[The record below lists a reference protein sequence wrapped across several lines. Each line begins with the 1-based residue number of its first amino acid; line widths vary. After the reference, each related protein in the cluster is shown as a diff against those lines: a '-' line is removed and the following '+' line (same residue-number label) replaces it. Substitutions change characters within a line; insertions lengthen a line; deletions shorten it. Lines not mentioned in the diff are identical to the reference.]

1 MEFANS
7 SPGNAQS
14 EPRSVVLEIDLNEA
28 PLPSPRETF
37 AGGGGGGGRGEGLA
51 AEAVVVLGGSCGK
64 GEGDMLVCCE
74 CGKGFHLKC
83 LGAKERKSEWKCF
96 KCLLTSG
103 SERSRGGV
111 GSGGGGVGMLDMNAP
126 PPREDVESLGLDG
139 GKTVERIGHHSP
151 GVPIE
156 EKECKRQEMAKVSPP
171 ALFSNCIY
179 IIKDTKPFLE
189 AQECKNKR
197 DVLYTVNVFTRLINE
212 AGPKT
217 LVRRLLVQDSNYNID
232 VGIGA
237 LNFRMQDVPNASFV
251 GLSFIAPVTY
261 SNPLYMENG
270 FNAHKASRSGT
281 HIAKADFDVPPQ
293 HRLSFDRSSQEIDLS
308 SKHWASQGT
317 PPKYRSQSPNEI
329 YLQALREYICEK
341 KGVLREGWHVEF
353 DYCRVRCKTYA
364 VYYAPDGSKFESMFD
379 VARHLGLLSNVCSL
393 ETEDRG
399 NGFALGQKGSHLR
412 RRKEASRALSAN
424 NGRENKNIPR
434 STLGRGLP
442 SEFEI
447 LGQASKFRDD
457 RSEMETAPVDN
468 VGYGSHEGFPVQ
480 FEDFFVI
487 SLGKVDPRPSYHN
500 TFQIWPVGY
509 RSSWH
514 DKITGSLFICD
525 VLDGGDSGPIFK
537 VRRYPCAMQSIPH
550 GSTVLSKPK
559 VVTFDVN
566 DEVLKDN
573 LAVSATT
580 DDEDTSIQMMLTEF
594 SPPHLDSDIFSHSKK
609 GANGDFDFQELNL
622 LTTKSNC
629 IPQRT
634 GEIMS
639 DKCGQ
644 VDAIG
649 EFSVEGRSSASVW
662 EMVSQTILCAC
673 DETYKQTGLLQF
685 FCKHAVDSKSDP
697 AVDTADPLSKFCHF
711 AGPINMPDS
720 IQSSNKLAPS
730 CEPLVKWLKQDRFGL
745 EVEFVQE
752 LIEQLPG
759 VNVCQE
765 YKFLN
770 SRSQN
775 STSRTVGSGFLL
787 ATRKSGV
794 QGDKEP
800 NGFIR
805 GCKRLRKQVLEDSK
819 RNSCPLGRPLSSK
832 LPAYLIGDVLQA
844 WEFSQRFSEVLG
856 MEDLFCIQDLEDEL
870 INPWLDCLNPVRKPA
885 TELHNINGDV
895 PTENQEPIRVE
906 IESAIEIS
914 GARPASNARSR
925 WTGAILAKAH
935 CSLLKVLVAELLFKV
950 AAYVDPNFDA
960 GESKSRRGRKKDLD
974 NSVSPKKVKLDMLP
988 INDLTWPELARR
1000 YILAVLSMEGNLDSA
1015 EITSRESGKVF
1026 HCLQGDGGILCGS
1039 LTGVAAIEED
1049 ALLLA
1054 EATKRIF
1061 GSAKSENEIYSMDQ
1075 SSVDQKESDSAVDT
1089 KTSKVNDS
1097 EVPDWAQVL
1106 EPVRKLPTNVGA
1118 RIRKCVYEALRLN
1131 PPEWAKK
1138 ILEYSISKE
1147 VYKGNAS
1154 GPTKRAVVSVLADV
1168 VSQENLQPKPEKKER
1183 GRKVCTISDVVTK
1196 QCRIVLRL
1204 AAIADEERVFCNLLG
1219 KTFLNPLDNDDEGL
1233 LGYPAMVARPLDF
1246 RTIDIRLA
1254 AGTYGGS
1261 HEAFLEDVREV
1272 WHNIRTAY
1280 GDRSDLIELA
1290 DSLSQKFEVLYEK
1303 EVLVL
1308 VRKIAACSRPDC
1320 LSEEAKK
1327 ETDDL
1332 LAHASE
1338 SSLPK
1343 APWDEGVCKVC
1354 GMDKDDDNVLLC
1366 DTCDSEYHTYCL
1378 DPPLMR
1384 IPEGNWY
1391 CPSCVAGRSLSRAGS
1406 CGTQIISQ
1414 FRKKRRRKE
1423 FVHNLLEEL
1432 AQLVNTMELKEYWE
1446 FSVEERVFLI
1456 KFLCDEA
1463 LNLAMIRDHLDQCAS
1478 QSADLQQKMRS
1489 LSSEWKN
1496 LKLREDILATSLTK
1510 VKANVRNGS
1519 GDLGSDASIGEL
1531 PYKSNYVSSLSA
1543 SSVPLEEG
1551 PEWTGS
1557 NSCNKQQCWSFSY
1570 SENPGAS
1577 SRDHY
1582 FKASD
1587 IAGQIQSQEPV
1598 KDYSIPEENHY
1609 MHSLSGARV
1618 SSLKTELHLS
1628 TPQQKNDVSGESA
1641 LSNFDTEQDT
1651 SHGTMAEN
1659 ELSKHANVTHDLKHD
1674 MSSLKNEISRLQDS
1688 IATLESEN
1696 LKVSVRKELLG
1707 RDSAGRLYWVFG
1719 SPGTLSKVVVNGSLA
1734 AGESVKAHNNPT
1746 ENISTSRNLLTFS
1759 SDHIAIPT
1767 SSSWTYYQ
1775 SNAEIEELIGWLRD
1789 DDPKERELRES
1800 ILQWQRNKAKCL
1812 NAETHLQN
1820 EIQLRSTSSF
1830 SYGNAFDSCFLVT
1843 KARNALEKRFGP
1855 CFEPEACGIS
1865 KKHGCKAKATCEDKL
1880 YRCDCLELLWPSR
1893 HHCLSC
1899 HQTFFSTEDLEEH
1912 TKGRCKPSSPI
1923 PESKQV
1929 DEDSSKRK
1937 RMIRNEISVEKGF
1950 NNIQRGAAKSVNHDN
1965 GSNFVELQKEPGCPF
1980 DFEEIRAKF
1989 VTRSSLKELV
1999 NDIGLIGSNG
2009 IPSFVPNM
2017 SPYVT
2022 DPALSRIPTTNGE
2035 SADMGNQQK
2044 RSGNGMSNR
2053 CTDNGFIE
2061 EATRTE
2067 RIKPKFASGKD
2078 HSSFTKNRSSS
2089 FGYVKCRVIPE
2100 TSLRPLGGR
2109 VSEVLRLLKSN
2120 LLDMDAALPEEALRP
2135 SRANSEKR
2143 CAWRAFIK
2151 SAVSIYQMSQATI
2164 ILEDMIKTKYLRNDW
2179 WYWSSASSAAR
2190 ISTLSALALRIYSLD
2205 AAIMYEPLAD
2215 VGTLEISKPGCSTAK
2230 ESPPRSNR
2238 TNNKSS
2244 SPSRPKAPDSDLA
2257 DNSKPKSRTSKRRK
2271 DTSG

>member
-14 EPRSVVLEIDLNEA
+14 EPRSGVLEIDLNEA

-37 AGGGGGGGRGEGLA
+37 AGGGGGGGEVLA
-51 AEAVVVLGGSCGK
+51 AEVVVPCGSCGK
-64 GEGDMLVCCE
+64 GEGDMLLCCE

-103 SERSRGGV
+103 SERSRGG
-111 GSGGGGVGMLDMNAP
+111 GGGGGVGMLDMNAP

-139 GKTVERIGHHSP
+139 GKYPPSRCVNPFHPPGICARYLLFRSFLPRVLVFKRCFRVVAIG
-151 GVPIE
+151 
-156 EKECKRQEMAKVSPP
+156 K
-171 ALFSNCIY
+171 SNFVKSY
-179 IIKDTKPFLE
+179 K
-189 AQECKNKR
+189 
-197 DVLYTVNVFTRLINE
+197 
-212 AGPKT
+212 
-217 LVRRLLVQDSNYNID
+217 
-232 VGIGA
+232 
-237 LNFRMQDVPNASFV
+237 FRAVKMDVPNASFV
-251 GLSFIAPVTY
+251 GRSFIAPVTY

-270 FNAHKASRSGT
+270 FNAYKASRSGT
-281 HIAKADFDVPPQ
+281 LIAKADFDVPPQ
-293 HRLSFDRSSQEIDLS
+293 HRLSFDRSSHEIDLS

-341 KGVLREGWHVEF
+341 KGVLGEGWHVEF

-379 VARHLGLLSNVCSL
+379 IARHLGLLSNVCSL
-393 ETEDRG
+393 ETEDRD

-424 NGRENKNIPR
+424 NGGENKNIPR

-468 VGYGSHEGFPVQ
+468 VGYGSHGGFPVQ

-537 VRRYPCAMQSIPH
+537 VRRYPCAMQSIPD

-573 LAVSATT
+573 LAVSALT

-609 GANGDFDFQELNL
+609 GANADFDYQERDL

-634 GEIMS
+634 GDIMS
-639 DKCGQ
+639 DKYGQ
-644 VDAIG
+644 VDAMG

-711 AGPINMPDS
+711 AGAINMPDS
-720 IQSSNKLAPS
+720 IQSSNILAPS

-787 ATRKSGV
+787 ATRNGGV
-794 QGDKEP
+794 QGEQEP

-832 LPAYLIGDVLQA
+832 LPAYLISDVLQA

-856 MEDLFCIQDLEDEL
+856 VEDRFCIQDLEDEL
-870 INPWLDCLNPVRKPA
+870 INPWLDCVNPVRKPA
-885 TELHNINGDV
+885 NELHNINGDV
-895 PTENQEPIRVE
+895 TTENQEPITVE
-906 IESAIEIS
+906 IESAIEIA

-988 INDLTWPELARR
+988 INELTWPELARR

-1049 ALLLA
+1049 ALLYEMKLHEDKLLA

-1075 SSVDQKESDSAVDT
+1075 SSVDQKESDSAGDT

-1183 GRKVCTISDVVTK
+1183 GKKVCTISDVVTK

-1272 WHNIRTAY
+1272 WHNIRMAY

-1308 VRKIAACSRPDC
+1308 VRKIAACCRPDC

-1338 SSLPK
+1338 TSLPK

-1463 LNLAMIRDHLDQCAS
+1463 LNLATIRDHLDQCAS
-1478 QSADLQQKMRS
+1478 QSADLQLKMRS

-1496 LKLREDILATSLTK
+1496 LKLREDILGASLTK
-1510 VKANVRNGS
+1510 VKANARNGC

-1531 PYKSNYVSSLSA
+1531 PYKSTYVSSFSVSSA
-1543 SSVPLEEG
+1543 PLEEG
-1551 PEWTGS
+1551 PQWTGP

-1570 SENPGAS
+1570 SENPVAS

-1618 SSLKTELHLS
+1618 GSLKTELHVS

-1651 SHGTMAEN
+1651 SHSTMAEN
-1659 ELSKHANVTHDLKHD
+1659 ELSKHANVAHDLKHD

-1734 AGESVKAHNNPT
+1734 VGESVRAHSNPT

-1759 SDHIAIPT
+1759 SDHVAVPT

-1789 DDPKERELRES
+1789 DDPKEIELRES

-1843 KARNALEKRFGP
+1843 KARTALEKRYGP
-1855 CFEPEACGIS
+1855 CFEPEAWGIS

-1937 RMIRNEISVEKGF
+1937 RMMRNEISVEKGF

-2035 SADMGNQQK
+2035 SADMENQQK
-2044 RSGNGMSNR
+2044 SSSNGMSNR

-2067 RIKPKFASGKD
+2067 RTKPKFTSGKD
-2078 HSSFTKNRSSS
+2078 QSSFTKNRGPSL
-2089 FGYVKCRVIPE
+2089 GYVKWRVIPE

-2120 LLDMDAALPEEALRP
+2120 LLDMDAALPEGALRP

-2230 ESPPRSNR
+2230 ESPSRSNR
-2238 TNNKSS
+2238 TNKKSS